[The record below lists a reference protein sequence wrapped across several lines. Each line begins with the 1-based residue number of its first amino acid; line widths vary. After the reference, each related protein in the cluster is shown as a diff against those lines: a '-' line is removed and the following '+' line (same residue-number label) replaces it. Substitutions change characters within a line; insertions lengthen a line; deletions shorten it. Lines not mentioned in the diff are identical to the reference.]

1 LPIIKICPQKNNKV
15 RKFRKIRE
23 THVWWGTTFGSLLF
37 FGLIFSLS
45 YSLSFFIILSFYV
58 LYYRKI
64 GVSEVGEK
72 SGTCVK
78 KKYNGFWLKVK

>member
-1 LPIIKICPQKNNKV
+1 M
-15 RKFRKIRE
+15 KFRKIRE
-23 THVWWGTTFGSLLF
+23 THVWWGTTFGSILF

-45 YSLSFFIILSFYV
+45 YSLSFFIILSFY
-58 LYYRKI
+58 RKI
-64 GVSEVGEK
+64 GVFEMGEK